1 MKSSLFLVAVLVCGL
16 VGAQQGGL
24 PERVQKLEADNDVL
38 TKSRVA
44 FSAALVD
51 TNDWTAKGPLEADE
65 TLKFERVITNIG
77 NGYDPATGGRD
88 SLRSVRLYYIQVT
101 GIAGPNGELH
111 AGVKKNGL
119 NMFAIYHKA
128 RTQAGA
134 SNAMVL
140 VLEQGDRVYV
150 QLWAGKTIV
159 DQGRLSTF
167 TGFLVFPITTQ
178 LRQIKK

>member
-16 VGAQQGGL
+16 VSAQQGGL

-51 TNDWTAKGPLEADE
+51 TNNWTVKGPLEADE

-77 NGYDPATGGRD
+77 NGYDPATGLFTAPVKG
-88 SLRSVRLYYIQVT
+88 LYYIQVT
-101 GIAGPNGELH
+101 GISGPTGELH
-111 AGVKKNGL
+111 AGVKKNRE
-119 NMFAIYHKA
+119 NMFAIYQKA

-150 QLWAGKTIV
+150 QLWAGKTIA
-159 DQGRLSTF
+159 DQGRLSIF
-167 TGFLVFPITTQ
+167 TGFLVFPM
-178 LRQIKK
+178 